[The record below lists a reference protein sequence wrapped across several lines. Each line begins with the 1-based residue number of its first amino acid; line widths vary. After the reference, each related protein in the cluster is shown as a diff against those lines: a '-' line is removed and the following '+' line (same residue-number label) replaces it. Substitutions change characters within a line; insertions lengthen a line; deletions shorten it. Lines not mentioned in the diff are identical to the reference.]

1 MPSTQEAVD
10 AIVRHLGFDSARVKA
25 VARSLTE
32 DGRLPPGGPGRSPE
46 LDPDH
51 VLAMVLGCAVD
62 APLRAIA
69 ATVEQYRALAPG
81 GACLAT
87 APATIDRNAGEAL
100 DIWADI
106 AIHGDSDVLRRDKI
120 EIVSNWGEIALHTGD
135 AIRRFV
141 PAGTLASHWRDTGHR
156 RSTTINGASLVD
168 ALRELFPK
176 EPNHG

>member
-1 MPSTQEAVD
+1 MPTTQEAVD
-10 AIVRHLGFDSARVKA
+10 ALVRHIGFDPPRVKA

-46 LDPDH
+46 LAVDH
-51 VLAMVLGCAVD
+51 VIDLVLGCSVD

-120 EIVSNWGEIALHTGD
+120 EIVATWPEV
-135 AIRRFV
+135 AIQRDGKVARFV
-141 PAGTLASHWRDTGHR
+141 PVGALATHWRDSGHR
-156 RSTTINGASLVD
+156 KSTIISGAALVD
-168 ALRELFPK
+168 CLHALFGE
-176 EPNHG
+176 NHDR